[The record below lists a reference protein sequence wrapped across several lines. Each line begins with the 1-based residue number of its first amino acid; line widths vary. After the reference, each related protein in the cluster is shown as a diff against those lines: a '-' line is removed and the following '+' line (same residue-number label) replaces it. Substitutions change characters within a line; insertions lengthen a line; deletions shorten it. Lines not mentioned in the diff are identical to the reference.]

1 MRVKPEEIVLGALP
15 RGIYKL
21 CRGCNGRIFLQCGSA
36 KIWWVDLWV
45 PDRDQRLAVLLP
57 AEGHDTALLRGIS
70 HSASLDLTELISEYY
85 ELRSS
90 IQIIKAAAQ
99 KTKQNRLAKDL
110 IKGIEDR
117 MNQIWGH
124 IKELLVYDPEIA
136 RERPEP
142 EDWRQALK
150 EGRKTDLY
158 KKNRFLV

>member
-1 MRVKPEEIVLGALP
+1 MKVTPEEIVLGALP
-15 RGIYKL
+15 RGIHKL
-21 CRGCNGRIFLQCGSA
+21 CRDCNGRILLQSGPVKLCVEWWTPDSA
-36 KIWWVDLWV
+36 
-45 PDRDQRLAVLLP
+45 QRLAVLLP
-57 AEGHDTALLRGIS
+57 AQGHKTALLRGIS
-70 HSASLDLTELISEYY
+70 HSACLDLTKLLREYNELG
-85 ELRSS
+85 SS
-90 IQIIKAAAQ
+90 IKVIKTAAQ

-136 RERPEP
+136 KTRPEP